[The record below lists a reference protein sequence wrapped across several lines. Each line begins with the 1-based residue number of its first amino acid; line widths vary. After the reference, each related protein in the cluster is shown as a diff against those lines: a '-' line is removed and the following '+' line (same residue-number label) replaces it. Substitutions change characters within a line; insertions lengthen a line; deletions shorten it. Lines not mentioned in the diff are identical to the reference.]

1 MEDPIV
7 GSNVPG
13 LYGRVLCLRKRSL
26 SLHSTQ
32 QANTLVRQLAP
43 MAGIIASDYWLIK
56 RRRIDV
62 PALYDPYGRYRY
74 WNGINLPGLIAFIV
88 AVAPNLP
95 GLAYSIN
102 PTGTYVSPGIVDFY
116 SIDWLYGFV
125 SSIVVYTTLHKI
137 FPARES
143 LIPKTIDGVE
153 IMEERKAR
161 TDSPDGAEEEKH
173 IGKFD
178 DGGHGHA
185 HGHDH
190 GKGEGPGFANV
201 DPLHHA
207 PDVRE

>member
-1 MEDPIV
+1 
-7 GSNVPG
+7 
-13 LYGRVLCLRKRSL
+13 
-26 SLHSTQ
+26 
-32 QANTLVRQLAP
+32 

-56 RRRIDV
+56 RCQIDV

-74 WNGINLPGLIAFIV
+74 WRGINIPGLVAFVI

-95 GLAYSIN
+95 GLAHSIN
-102 PTGTYVSPGIVDFY
+102 PAGTKVSPGIVNFY

-137 FPARES
+137 VPAKES
-143 LIPKTIDGVE
+143 LIPRTIDGVE

-161 TDSPDGAEEEKH
+161 GESPDGGSGADEEKRVGKVAATT
-173 IGKFD
+173 IG
-178 DGGHGHA
+178 HV

>member
-1 MEDPIV
+1 
-7 GSNVPG
+7 
-13 LYGRVLCLRKRSL
+13 
-26 SLHSTQ
+26 
-32 QANTLVRQLAP
+32 

-74 WNGINLPGLIAFIV
+74 FYGINWQGLIAFV
-88 AVAPNLP
+88 TAVGPNLP

-102 PTGTYVSPGIVDFY
+102 PGGTHVSPGIVNFY

-125 SSIVVYTTLHKI
+125 SSIVVYTALHKC

-153 IMEERKAR
+153 IMEEQKAR
-161 TDSPDGAEEEKH
+161 VESPDGGSGADEEKH
-173 IGKFD
+173 MGITGFEIGS
-178 DGGHGHA
+178 GHV